1 MLNIDLL
8 SFSYAS
14 RVILMKQGRIL
25 ASGETDS
32 VLSSSLVGETYD
44 VNIELGRTSTGFVS
58 VSGSI

>member
-44 VNIELGRTSTGFVS
+44 VNIELGRTSTGLLS